1 MPLSSPAGVDG
12 VTVER
17 FERNLDERL
26 SRLQQ
31 ALRDGSFQPQAI
43 RRVEIPKADGSKRP
57 LGIPSVVDR
66 VAQAA
71 VLETIEPI
79 FEQPQQ
85 AISPH
90 ESVCTTDAIGIVD
103 LGLLANESVLH
114 TDYFGELAC

>member
-1 MPLSSPAGVDG
+1 MRLSSPAGVDG

-17 FERNLDERL
+17 FERNLDGRL

-43 RRVEIPKADGSKRP
+43 RRVEIPKADGGMRG
-57 LGIPSVVDR
+57 LGIPSVVDL

-79 FEQPQQ
+79 FEHAFDDASYGFRPGRCGQ
-85 AISPH
+85 
-90 ESVCTTDAIGIVD
+90 TTCKQRGHPP
-103 LGLLANESVLH
+103 LR
-114 TDYFGELAC
+114 